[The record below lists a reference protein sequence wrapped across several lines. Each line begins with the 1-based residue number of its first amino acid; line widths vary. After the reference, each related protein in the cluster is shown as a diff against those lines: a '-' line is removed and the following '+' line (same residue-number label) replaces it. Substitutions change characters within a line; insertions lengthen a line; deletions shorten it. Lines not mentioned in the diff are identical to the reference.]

1 MNPLPPTVLIRAR
14 SHRQE
19 WSGPSARDRGIAV
32 LSNAP
37 AEERATIPS
46 ATFVHV
52 PAASRFARP
61 HFPAPEYRRAK

>member
-1 MNPLPPTVLIRAR
+1 MNPTSPQVLIRAR

-37 AEERATIPS
+37 AEERETIPS

-52 PAASRFARP
+52 PAASNSPRP
-61 HFPAPEYRRAK
+61 YFPAPKRRRA